1 MGFVIKYWRWFA
13 GGGIAVLVISAL
25 LGYGEYQYRA
35 GKRAGE
41 LKVQTEVAEAVK
53 QQTQATL
60 EKERQAQAQL
70 AQAQAQ
76 IEQERENAKT
86 TITALRTERD
96 RLREYADTR
105 RRAVSQTT
113 AAAGTSDGAEAAR
126 GWQLFSHCS
135 ERLSGLAEVTDGYR
149 NDLAEWQ
156 AYGKVMQRTSTE

>member
-1 MGFVIKYWRWFA
+1 MGFVMKYWRWFA
-13 GGGIAVLVISAL
+13 GGGIAALLIGAL

-41 LKVQTEVAEAVK
+41 LKVQAEVAEAVK

-105 RRAVSQTT
+105 RRAVSQTAT
-113 AAAGTSDGAEAAR
+113 ATGASDGAEAAR

-149 NDLAEWQ
+149 NDLVEWQ
-156 AYGKVMQRTSTE
+156 AYGRIMEGQTQ

>member
-105 RRAVSQTT
+105 RRAVSQATT
-113 AAAGTSDGAEAAR
+113 AAGASDGAEAAR

-156 AYGKVMQRTSTE
+156 AYGKVMQRISTE

>member
-25 LGYGEYQYRA
+25 LGYGEYQYQA

-41 LKVQTEVAEAVK
+41 TKVRTEVAEAVK
-53 QQTQATL
+53 QQTQTTL

-96 RLREYADTR
+96 RLREYADIR
-105 RRAVSQTT
+105 RRAVSQT
-113 AAAGTSDGAEAAR
+113 APAAGASDGAEAAR

-156 AYGKVMQRTSTE
+156 AYGRIMGGQTQ

>member
-53 QQTQATL
+53 KQTQATL

-105 RRAVSQTT
+105 RRAVSQTST
-113 AAAGTSDGAEAAR
+113 AAGASDGAEAAR
-126 GWQLFSHCS
+126 GWQLFGRCAK
-135 ERLSGLAEVTDGYR
+135 EYAGLAEIADTQR

-156 AYGKVMQRTSTE
+156 AYGRVVANTADK

>member
-1 MGFVIKYWRWFA
+1 MGFVMKYWRWFA
-13 GGGIAVLVISAL
+13 GGGIAALLIGAL

-105 RRAVSQTT
+105 RRAVSQTAST
-113 AAAGTSDGAEAAR
+113 AGTADEAAAR
-126 GWQLFSHCS
+126 GWQLFGNCAK
-135 ERLSGLAEVTDGYR
+135 EYAGLAEIADTQR

-156 AYGKVMQRTSTE
+156 AYGRVVAEMADK

>member
-1 MGFVIKYWRWFA
+1 M
-13 GGGIAVLVISAL
+13 
-25 LGYGEYQYRA
+25 
-35 GKRAGE
+35 
-41 LKVQTEVAEAVK
+41 AEAVK
-53 QQTQATL
+53 KQTQATL

-105 RRAVSQTT
+105 RRAVSQTST
-113 AAAGTSDGAEAAR
+113 AAGASDGAEAAR

>member
-1 MGFVIKYWRWFA
+1 MGFVIKDWRWFA

-25 LGYGEYQYRA
+25 LSYGEYQYRA
-35 GKRAGE
+35 GKRDGE
-41 LKVQTEVAEAVK
+41 TKVRTEVAEAVK
-53 QQTQATL
+53 QQTQTTL

-96 RLREYADTR
+96 RLREYADIR

-113 AAAGTSDGAEAAR
+113 TAAGASDGAEAAR

-156 AYGKVMQRTSTE
+156 AYGRIMEGQTQ

>member
-105 RRAVSQTT
+105 RRAVSQTDP
-113 AAAGTSDGAEAAR
+113 AAGASDGAEAAR
-126 GWQLFSHCS
+126 GWQLFSHCA

-156 AYGKVMQRTSTE
+156 AYGRIMEGQTQ

>member
-35 GKRAGE
+35 GKSAGE

-76 IEQERENAKT
+76 IERERENAKT

-135 ERLSGLAEVTDGYR
+135 ERLSGLAEVTDSYR

-156 AYGKVMQRTSTE
+156 AYGKIVEGQTQ

>member
-1 MGFVIKYWRWFA
+1 MGFIMKYWRWFA
-13 GGGIAVLVISAL
+13 GGGIAALLIGAL

-105 RRAVSQTT
+105 RRAVSQTAT
-113 AAAGTSDGAEAAR
+113 AAGASDGAEAAR

-156 AYGKVMQRTSTE
+156 AYGKVMQEQARD

>member
-1 MGFVIKYWRWFA
+1 MGFVMKYWRWLA
-13 GGGIAVLVISAL
+13 GGGIAALLIGAL
-25 LGYGEYQYRA
+25 LGYGEYQYQA

-41 LKVQTEVAEAVK
+41 TKVRTEVAEAVK
-53 QQTQATL
+53 QQTQTTL

-105 RRAVSQTT
+105 RRAVSQTVT
-113 AAAGTSDGAEAAR
+113 TSGASDGSEAAR

-156 AYGKVMQRTSTE
+156 AYGRIMEGQTQ

>member
-1 MGFVIKYWRWFA
+1 MGFVMKYWRWFA
-13 GGGIAVLVISAL
+13 GGGIAALLIGAL

-113 AAAGTSDGAEAAR
+113 TAAGASDGAEAAR
-126 GWQLFSHCS
+126 GWQLFSHCAK
-135 ERLSGLAEVTDGYR
+135 EYAGLAEIADTQR

-156 AYGKVMQRTSTE
+156 AYGRVVVEQVEK